1 MVSSIVIY
9 NKIYNEINNPNYIDL
24 CIAKYFN
31 NKWKMQLNQ
40 HLITLSNII
49 IQEEDNIFNEFY
61 IKCIELIVSILQIDN
76 RENEILFFYKKCVE
90 HLEKNKDNDTVC
102 VYYQKII
109 DIYMKNNEH
118 LEIAN
123 IYKNM
128 ATLYENNYNIDSAIE
143 NYLKALFY
151 FKLLN
156 NTYEIENIN
165 YNLARLYI
173 LLSNYTIS
181 ISYIQCIIVQNT
193 NYRIDKKW
201 LNYILLYFLLKII
214 VGLEEKT
221 INDLF
226 KELQNNNQFFGFS
239 GTEEYAFILN
249 IISSIRNKD
258 IDHFR
263 IEIHRYTTNYL
274 NKSPIEFICKT
285 LFIEINKRFFKIL

>member
-1 MVSSIVIY
+1 MVLAIDIY
-9 NKIYNEINNPNYIDL
+9 NRIYNEINHPNYYNK

-31 NKWKMQLNQ
+31 KKYKLQLNQ
-40 HLITLSNII
+40 YILQLNSII
-49 IQEEDNIFNEFY
+49 IDEENNIFNEFY
-61 IKCIELIVSILQIDN
+61 VKCIELIVAILQIDN
-76 RENEILFFYKKCVE
+76 KEKDILHYYDKCIN
-90 HLEKNKDNDTVC
+90 HLEKNKDYDTMC
-102 VYYQKII
+102 IYYQKII
-109 DIYMKNNEH
+109 DIYIKSNQN
-118 LEIAN
+118 LEIAH

-128 ATLYENNYNIDSAIE
+128 AILYENAYNIDSSIE
-143 NYLKALFY
+143 SFLKALFY
-151 FKLLN
+151 YKLVN

-173 LLSNYTIS
+173 ILSNYNMS
-181 ISYIQCIIVQNT
+181 INYLQSIIIQNT

-214 VGLEEKT
+214 KVLEEGL

-239 GTEEYAFILN
+239 STEEYAFILN

-263 IEIHRYTTNYL
+263 IEIHRYTSNYL
-274 NKSPIEFICKT
+274 NKSPIELICKT
-285 LFIEINKRFFKIL
+285 LFIEINKRFNK

>member
-1 MVSSIVIY
+1 MVSAIVIY
-9 NKIYNEINNPNYIDL
+9 NKIYNEINKPNYVNK

-31 NKWKMQLNQ
+31 NKWKMQLNDN
-40 HLITLSNII
+40 LITLSNII
-49 IQEEDNIFNEFY
+49 IQEEDSIFSEFY

-76 RENEILFFYKKCVE
+76 REKEILVYYKKCVD
-90 HLEKNKDNDTVC
+90 HLEKNKDTDTMC
-102 VYYQKII
+102 IYYQKII
-109 DIYMKNNEH
+109 DIYMKNNEYS
-118 LEIAN
+118 EMAN
-123 IYKNM
+123 IYKNIAM
-128 ATLYENNYNIDSAIE
+128 IYDTNYNIDSSIE
-143 NYLKALFY
+143 NFLKALFY
-151 FKLLN
+151 YKLLN

-173 LLSNYTIS
+173 ILSNYSVS
-181 ISYIQCIIVQNT
+181 ISYLQSIIIQNS

-214 VGLEEKT
+214 IVIEEGT

-258 IDHFR
+258 IEHFR

-274 NKSPIEFICKT
+274 NKSSIEFVCKT
-285 LFIEINKRFFKIL
+285 LFIEINKRFLKF

>member
-1 MVSSIVIY
+1 MVSAIVIY
-9 NKIYNEINNPNYIDL
+9 NRIYNEINNPNYVNK

-31 NKWKMQLNQ
+31 NKWKIQLNDY
-40 HLITLSNII
+40 LITLSNII
-49 IQEEDNIFNEFY
+49 IQEEDSIFNEFY
-61 IKCIELIVSILQIDN
+61 IKCVELIVSILQIDN
-76 RENEILFFYKKCVE
+76 REKEILFYYKKCAD
-90 HLEKNKDNDTVC
+90 HLEKNKDNEMVC
-102 VYYQKII
+102 VYYNKII

-123 IYKNM
+123 IYKNIAM
-128 ATLYENNYNIDSAIE
+128 IYETNYNIDSSIE
-143 NYLKALFY
+143 NFLKALFY
-151 FKLLN
+151 YKLLN

-165 YNLARLYI
+165 YNLARQYI
-173 LLSNYTIS
+173 ILSNYGVS
-181 ISYIQCIIVQNT
+181 ISYLQSIIIQNS

-214 VGLEEKT
+214 KVIEEGT

-258 IDHFR
+258 IEHFR

-285 LFIEINKRFFKIL
+285 LFIEINKRFYKFL

>member
-1 MVSSIVIY
+1 MVLAIDIY
-9 NKIYNEINNPNYIDL
+9 NRIYNEINNPNYYNK

-31 NKWKMQLNQ
+31 KKYKLQLNQ
-40 HLITLSNII
+40 YI
-49 IQEEDNIFNEFY
+49 IQLTSIINDEENNIFNEFY

-76 RENEILFFYKKCVE
+76 KEKDILHYYYKCIN
-90 HLEKNKDNDTVC
+90 HLEKNKDYDLVC
-102 VYYQKII
+102 LYYQKII
-109 DIYMKNNEH
+109 DIYIKSNQN

-128 ATLYENNYNIDSAIE
+128 AILYENAYNIDSSIE
-143 NYLKALFY
+143 NFLKALFY
-151 FKLLN
+151 YKLLN

-173 LLSNYTIS
+173 ILSNYEVSVNYLQS
-181 ISYIQCIIVQNT
+181 IIIQNT

-214 VGLEEKT
+214 KVLEEGL

-239 GTEEYAFILN
+239 STEEYAFILN

-258 IDHFR
+258 IDHFK

-274 NKSPIEFICKT
+274 NKSPIELICKT
-285 LFIEINKRFFKIL
+285 LFIEINKRFNK